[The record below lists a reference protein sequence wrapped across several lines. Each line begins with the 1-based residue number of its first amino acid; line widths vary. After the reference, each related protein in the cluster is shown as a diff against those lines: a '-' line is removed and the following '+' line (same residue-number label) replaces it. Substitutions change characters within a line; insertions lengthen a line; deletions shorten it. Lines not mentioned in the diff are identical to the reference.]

1 MELERTGTST
11 ERERESWSA
20 HALNVLRGM
29 AMGSADIVPGVSGGT
44 IALLLGI
51 YETLLGSIRSLT
63 DRAFLEAVF
72 QRRLR
77 EASEMVPWRFLLALG
92 GGILLA
98 GLTLARVLS
107 WLLENQPVL
116 LWSFFAGLVL
126 ASVFVVTGRVPAWSV
141 PRLLQFAIG
150 AVGAYLLVGMVP
162 AQTPATPLFLF
173 LSGALAICAMIL
185 PGISGAFI
193 LVLLGKYQ
201 YVLDAIN
208 NMDVV
213 TIAIV
218 GVGAVAGLVSVA
230 RLLSWLLARYHDATM
245 AFLGGLMLGS
255 LRKLWPWKNPI
266 AWVRDAGGDI
276 VLDSHGEPIVAVEAN
291 FLPDIAVPGGATE
304 VLFAVLLALTGF
316 AIVMAINRRA
326 ASAAISEP
334 AA

>member
-1 MELERTGTST
+1 LELERTGTST
-11 ERERESWSA
+11 ERESWST

-77 EASEMVPWRFLLALG
+77 DALEMVPWRFLLALG

-98 GLTLARVLS
+98 ALTLARVLS

-162 AQTPATPLFLF
+162 AQTPETPLFLF

-201 YVLDAIN
+201 YVLDAVN

-230 RLLSWLLARYHDATM
+230 RLLSW
-245 AFLGGLMLGS
+245 LGGLMLGS

-304 VLFAVLLALTGF
+304 VLFALLLAFTGF

>member
-1 MELERTGTST
+1 
-11 ERERESWSA
+11 
-20 HALNVLRGM
+20 M

-63 DRAFLEAVF
+63 DRAFLEALL

-77 EASEMVPWRFLLALG
+77 DALEMVPWRFLLALG
-92 GGILLA
+92 SGILLA
-98 GLTLARVLS
+98 ALTLARVLS
-107 WLLENQPVL
+107 WLLENQPVF
-116 LWSFFAGLVL
+116 LWSFFTGLVL
-126 ASVFVVTGRVPAWSV
+126 ASVFVVTGRVPGWNV

-150 AVGAYLLVGMVP
+150 AAGAYLLVGMVP
-162 AQTPATPLFLF
+162 AQTPETPLFLL

-201 YVLDAIN
+201 YVLDAVN

-218 GVGAVAGLVSVA
+218 GVGAIAGLVSVA

-291 FLPDIAVPGGATE
+291 FLPDITIPGGATE
-304 VLFAVLLALTGF
+304 VLLAVLLAFAGF

-326 ASAAISEP
+326 DSAAISEP

>member
-1 MELERTGTST
+1 
-11 ERERESWSA
+11 
-20 HALNVLRGM
+20 M

-63 DRAFLEAVF
+63 DRAFLEALL

-77 EASEMVPWRFLLALG
+77 AALEMVPWRFLLALG
-92 GGILLA
+92 SGILLA
-98 GLTLARVLS
+98 ALTLARVLS
-107 WLLENQPVL
+107 WLLENQPVF
-116 LWSFFAGLVL
+116 LWSFFTGLVL
-126 ASVFVVTGRVPAWSV
+126 ASVFVVTGRVPGWNV

-150 AVGAYLLVGMVP
+150 AAGAYLLVGMVP
-162 AQTPATPLFLF
+162 AQTPETPLFLL

-201 YVLDAIN
+201 YVLDAVN

-218 GVGAVAGLVSVA
+218 GVGAIAGLVSVA

-276 VLDSHGEPIVAVEAN
+276 VLDSHGEPIVAVESN
-291 FLPDIAVPGGATE
+291 FLPDITIPGGATE
-304 VLFAVLLALTGF
+304 VLFAVLLAFAGF

-326 ASAAISEP
+326 DSAAISEP